1 MTQEELDA
9 LMNSDLDE
17 MELLEEE
24 DSNQEDEL
32 ITKDNLTDSTDTI
45 DTNDEKC
52 IDNNEDNECGGEIIP
67 PKATQD
73 NRVVEQLDRVTKD
86 SEKKATE
93 IFDML
98 DGISEYIANVEN
110 EAINV
115 INILKDNSELFEKL
129 SNHFQEVETFKEF
142 HEKNS
147 QAIPLV
153 EDIIEKSQMSSD
165 NILTIMDTM
174 QYQDI
179 HRQKIERVINIMRS
193 LLRYMNTLFGS
204 QIKDEERVS
213 SAQHIIGDTDTDDVV
228 SDEEIEALLNTFGK
242 N

>member
-17 MELLEEE
+17 MELDEEE
-24 DSNQEDEL
+24 NSQDDIIMKENLSDIDIDEVNN
-32 ITKDNLTDSTDTI
+32 KDDCEKNESSEEC
-45 DTNDEKC
+45 DES
-52 IDNNEDNECGGEIIP
+52 IIP

-73 NRVVEQLDRVTKD
+73 NRVVEQLDKVTKD

-98 DGISEYIANVEN
+98 DGVSEYIANVEN

-142 HEKNS
+142 YEKNS

-165 NILTIMDTM
+165 DILTIMDTM

-204 QIKDEERVS
+204 HIKDEERVS

-228 SDEEIEALLNTFGK
+228 TDEDIEALLNTFGK
-242 N
+242 K